1 MRKVNDMNL
10 FSNKN
15 ECIKFIKQM
24 LDIGDN
30 KTCVKMMFN
39 NLIDIYF
46 KDEKPTSS
54 EICDMI
60 AYAMLT
66 ETHTDVMELMRVMR
80 KISYFSYVT
89 NEMRCL
95 GKFIDGIHNKHGLI
109 LNELTEKVCSDADIS
124 LDAAI
129 WQLANDIA
137 DIVTILIGYKEN
149 RSNADNDFVIDV
161 CVKIANQLNSPNM
174 PKTMKSVVYNF
185 MKSAMPDDELSVYDN
200 IAILYNLKKRISK

>member
-30 KTCVKMMFN
+30 KTCIKMMFN

-66 ETHTDVMELMRVMR
+66 ETHADIELMRVMR

-95 GKFIDGIHNKHGLI
+95 GKFIDGIHNKHELI
-109 LNELTEKVCSDADIS
+109 MNELTEKVCSDADIS

-185 MKSAMPDDELSVYDN
+185 MESAMPDDELSVYDN

>member
-1 MRKVNDMNL
+1 MNL

-30 KTCVKMMFN
+30 KTCLKMMFN

-66 ETHTDVMELMRVMR
+66 ETHDDVMELMRVMR

-95 GKFIDGIHNKHGLI
+95 GKFIDGIHNKHELI
-109 LNELTEKVCSDADIS
+109 MNELTEKVCSDADIS

>member
-1 MRKVNDMNL
+1 MNL

-15 ECIKFIKQM
+15 ECIMFIKQM

-30 KTCVKMMFN
+30 KTCIKMMFN

-66 ETHTDVMELMRVMR
+66 ETHADVIELMRVMR

-95 GKFIDGIHNKHGLI
+95 GKFIDGIHNKHELI
-109 LNELTEKVCSDADIS
+109 MNELTEKVCSDADIS

>member
-15 ECIKFIKQM
+15 ECIMFIKRM
-24 LDIGDN
+24 LDIDNN

-46 KDEKPTSS
+46 KEEKPTTS
-54 EICDMI
+54 EICDML

-66 ETHTDVMELMRVMR
+66 ETHDDVIKLIRVMR

-89 NEMRCL
+89 NEMRRL
-95 GKFIDGIHNKHGLI
+95 VKFIDGIHNKHELI
-109 LNELTEKVCSDADIS
+109 LNELTEKVCCDADIS

-137 DIVTILIGYKEN
+137 DIVTILIEYKEN
-149 RSNADNDFVIDV
+149 RSNADDDFVIDV

-185 MKSAMPDDELSVYDN
+185 MQSVMPDDELDVYDN
-200 IAILYNLKKRISK
+200 IAILYDLKKRISK

>member
-1 MRKVNDMNL
+1 MNL

-66 ETHTDVMELMRVMR
+66 ETHADVIELMRVMR

-95 GKFIDGIHNKHGLI
+95 GKFIDGIHNKHELI
-109 LNELTEKVCSDADIS
+109 MNELTEKVCSDADIS

-161 CVKIANQLNSPNM
+161 CVKIANRLNSPNM

>member
-1 MRKVNDMNL
+1 MNL

-15 ECIKFIKQM
+15 ECIEFIKRM
-24 LDIGDN
+24 LGIDDN

-46 KDEKPTSS
+46 KDEKPTTS

-60 AYAMLT
+60 AYALLT
-66 ETHTDVMELMRVMR
+66 ETHADVIELMRVMR

-89 NEMRCL
+89 NEMRRL
-95 GKFIDGIHNKHGLI
+95 VKFINCIHNKHELI
-109 LNELTEKVCSDADIS
+109 LNEITEKVCCETHIS

-137 DIVTILIGYKEN
+137 DIVTILIEYREN
-149 RSNADNDFVIDV
+149 RSNNADDDFVIDV
-161 CVKIANQLNSPNM
+161 CVKIANQLDSPNM
-174 PKTMKSVVYNF
+174 PKTMKSVVYDLIE
-185 MKSAMPDDELSVYDN
+185 SEMPDDELSVYDN
-200 IAILYNLKKRISK
+200 IAILYDLKKRISK

>member
-66 ETHTDVMELMRVMR
+66 ETHADVIELMRVMR

-95 GKFIDGIHNKHGLI
+95 GKFIDGIHNKHELI
-109 LNELTEKVCSDADIS
+109 MNELTEKVCSDADIS

>member
-15 ECIKFIKQM
+15 ECIEFIKRM
-24 LDIGDN
+24 LDIDDN
-30 KTCVKMMFN
+30 KTCGKMMFN

-46 KDEKPTSS
+46 KEEKPTTS
-54 EICDMI
+54 ESCDMI

-66 ETHTDVMELMRVMR
+66 ETHDDVIKLIRVMR

-89 NEMRCL
+89 NEMRRL
-95 GKFIDGIHNKHGLI
+95 VKFIDGIHNKHELI
-109 LNELTEKVCSDADIS
+109 MNELTEKVCSEADIS

-137 DIVTILIGYKEN
+137 DIITILIEYKEN

-185 MKSAMPDDELSVYDN
+185 MESAMPDDELSVYDN

>member
-1 MRKVNDMNL
+1 MNL

-30 KTCVKMMFN
+30 KTCLKMMFN

-66 ETHTDVMELMRVMR
+66 ETHDDVMELMRVMR

-95 GKFIDGIHNKHGLI
+95 GKFIDGIHNKHELI
-109 LNELTEKVCSDADIS
+109 MNELTEKVCSDADIS

-185 MKSAMPDDELSVYDN
+185 MESAMPDDELSVYDN

>member
-15 ECIKFIKQM
+15 ECIMFIKRM

-30 KTCVKMMFN
+30 KTCLKMMFN

-46 KDEKPTSS
+46 KDEKPTTS

-66 ETHTDVMELMRVMR
+66 ETHADVMELMRVMR

-89 NEMRCL
+89 NEMRRL
-95 GKFIDGIHNKHGLI
+95 GKFIDGIHNKHELI

-137 DIVTILIGYKEN
+137 DIVTILIEYKEN
-149 RSNADNDFVIDV
+149 RSNADDDFVIDV

-185 MKSAMPDDELSVYDN
+185 MQSVMPDDELDVYDN
-200 IAILYNLKKRISK
+200 IAILYDLKERISK

>member
-15 ECIKFIKQM
+15 ECIEFIKRM
-24 LDIGDN
+24 LGIDDN

-46 KDEKPTSS
+46 KDEKPTTS

-66 ETHTDVMELMRVMR
+66 ETHDDVIELMRVMR

-95 GKFIDGIHNKHGLI
+95 GKFIDGIHNKHELI
-109 LNELTEKVCSDADIS
+109 MNELTEKVCSDADIS

>member
-15 ECIKFIKQM
+15 ECIKFIKRM
-24 LDIGDN
+24 LGIDDN

-46 KDEKPTSS
+46 KDEKPTTS

-66 ETHTDVMELMRVMR
+66 ETHADVMELMRVMR

-89 NEMRCL
+89 NEMRRL
-95 GKFIDGIHNKHGLI
+95 GKFINCIHNKHELI

-174 PKTMKSVVYNF
+174 PKTMKSVVYDLIE
-185 MKSAMPDDELSVYDN
+185 SVMPDDELSVYDN
-200 IAILYNLKKRISK
+200 IAILYDLKKRISR

>member
-10 FSNKN
+10 FSNKD
-15 ECIKFIKQM
+15 ECIVFIKHI
-24 LDIGDN
+24 LDIDNN
-30 KTCVKMMFN
+30 KTCGKMMFN

-66 ETHTDVMELMRVMR
+66 EIHADVIELIRVMR

-89 NEMRCL
+89 NEMRRL
-95 GKFIDGIHNKHGLI
+95 VKFIDGIHNKHELI
-109 LNELTEKVCSDADIS
+109 MNELTEKVCCDADIS
-124 LDAAI
+124 LDAVI

-137 DIVTILIGYKEN
+137 DIVTILIEYKEN
-149 RSNADNDFVIDV
+149 RSNADDDFVIDV
-161 CVKIANQLNSPNM
+161 CVKIANQLDSPNM

-185 MKSAMPDDELSVYDN
+185 MESAMPDDELSVYDN
-200 IAILYNLKKRISK
+200 IAILYDLKERISK

>member
-15 ECIKFIKQM
+15 ECIMFIKRM
-24 LDIGDN
+24 LDIDDN
-30 KTCVKMMFN
+30 KTCLKMMFN

-46 KDEKPTSS
+46 KDEKPTTS

-60 AYAMLT
+60 AYALLT
-66 ETHTDVMELMRVMR
+66 ETHADVIELMTVMN

-89 NEMRCL
+89 NEMRRL
-95 GKFIDGIHNKHGLI
+95 VKFINCIHNKHELI
-109 LNELTEKVCSDADIS
+109 LNEITEKVCCETHIS

-137 DIVTILIGYKEN
+137 DIITILIEYKEN

-161 CVKIANQLNSPNM
+161 CVKIANQLNSPNI

-185 MKSAMPDDELSVYDN
+185 MESAMPYDELSVYDN
-200 IAILYNLKKRISK
+200 IAILYDLKKRISR

>member
-15 ECIKFIKQM
+15 ECIMFIKRM
-24 LDIGDN
+24 LGIDDN

-89 NEMRCL
+89 NEMRRL
-95 GKFIDGIHNKHGLI
+95 GKFIDGIHNKHELI
-109 LNELTEKVCSDADIS
+109 MNELTEKVCSDADIS

-149 RSNADNDFVIDV
+149 RSNADGDFVIDV

-185 MKSAMPDDELSVYDN
+185 MESAMPDDELSVYDN
-200 IAILYNLKKRISK
+200 IAILYDLKKRISK

>member
-1 MRKVNDMNL
+1 MNL

-95 GKFIDGIHNKHGLI
+95 GKFIDGIHNKHELI
-109 LNELTEKVCSDADIS
+109 MNELTEKVCSDADIS

-185 MKSAMPDDELSVYDN
+185 MESAMPDDELSVYDN

>member
-66 ETHTDVMELMRVMR
+66 ETHADVMELMRVMR

-89 NEMRCL
+89 NEMRRL
-95 GKFIDGIHNKHGLI
+95 GKFIDGIHNKHELI
-109 LNELTEKVCSDADIS
+109 MNELTEKVCSDADIS

>member
-15 ECIKFIKQM
+15 ECIMFIKRM
-24 LDIGDN
+24 LDIDDN

-46 KDEKPTSS
+46 KDEKPTTS

-66 ETHTDVMELMRVMR
+66 ETHDDVIKLIRVMR

-89 NEMRCL
+89 NEMRRL
-95 GKFIDGIHNKHGLI
+95 VKFINCIHNKHELI
-109 LNELTEKVCSDADIS
+109 MNELTEKVCSDADIS

-137 DIVTILIGYKEN
+137 DIVTILIEYKEN
-149 RSNADNDFVIDV
+149 RSNADDDFVIDV

-174 PKTMKSVVYNF
+174 PKTMKSVIYDLIESV
-185 MKSAMPDDELSVYDN
+185 MPDDELDVYDN
-200 IAILYNLKKRISK
+200 IAILYDLKERISK

>member
-15 ECIKFIKQM
+15 ECSMFIKQM
-24 LDIGDN
+24 LDIDDN
-30 KTCVKMMFN
+30 KTCIKMMFN

-46 KDEKPTSS
+46 KDEKPTTS

-60 AYAMLT
+60 AYALLT
-66 ETHTDVMELMRVMR
+66 ETHADVIELMTVMN

-89 NEMRCL
+89 NEMRRL
-95 GKFIDGIHNKHGLI
+95 VKFINCIHNKHELI
-109 LNELTEKVCSDADIS
+109 LNEITEKVCCETHIS

-137 DIVTILIGYKEN
+137 DIITILIEYKEN

-161 CVKIANQLNSPNM
+161 CVKIANQLNSPNI

-185 MKSAMPDDELSVYDN
+185 MESAMPDDELSVYDN
-200 IAILYNLKKRISK
+200 IAILYDLKKRISR

>member
-1 MRKVNDMNL
+1 MNL

-66 ETHTDVMELMRVMR
+66 ETHADVIELMRVMR

-95 GKFIDGIHNKHGLI
+95 GKFIDGIHNKHELI
-109 LNELTEKVCSDADIS
+109 MNELTEKVCSDADIS

-161 CVKIANQLNSPNM
+161 CVKIANRLNSPNM

-200 IAILYNLKKRISK
+200 IAILYNLKKRL

>member
-15 ECIKFIKQM
+15 ECIMFIKQM
-24 LDIGDN
+24 LGIDDN
-30 KTCVKMMFN
+30 KTCIKMMFN

-46 KDEKPTSS
+46 KDEKPTTS

-66 ETHTDVMELMRVMR
+66 ETHDDVIKLITVMR
-80 KISYFSYVT
+80 KIAYFSYVT
-89 NEMRCL
+89 NEMRRL
-95 GKFIDGIHNKHGLI
+95 VKFINCIHNKHELI

-137 DIVTILIGYKEN
+137 DIATILIEYKEN
-149 RSNADNDFVIDV
+149 RSKADNDFVIDV
-161 CVKIANQLNSPNM
+161 CTKIANQLNSPNM

-185 MKSAMPDDELSVYDN
+185 MQSVMPDDELDVYDN
-200 IAILYNLKKRISK
+200 IAILYDLKKRISK

>member
-1 MRKVNDMNL
+1 MNL

-15 ECIKFIKQM
+15 ECIMFIKRM
-24 LDIGDN
+24 LDIDDN
-30 KTCVKMMFN
+30 KTCLKMMFN

-60 AYAMLT
+60 AYALLT
-66 ETHTDVMELMRVMR
+66 ETHADVIELMRVMR

-89 NEMRCL
+89 NEMRYL
-95 GKFIDGIHNKHGLI
+95 GKFIDGIHNKHELI
-109 LNELTEKVCSDADIS
+109 MNELTEKVCSDADIS

-137 DIVTILIGYKEN
+137 DIVTILIEYKEN
-149 RSNADNDFVIDV
+149 RSNADDDFVIDV

-185 MKSAMPDDELSVYDN
+185 MQSVMPDDELAIYDN
-200 IAILYNLKKRISK
+200 IAILYDLKKRISK

>member
-1 MRKVNDMNL
+1 MNL
-10 FSNKN
+10 FSDKN
-15 ECIKFIKQM
+15 ECIMFIKHT

-46 KDEKPTSS
+46 KDEKPTTS

-66 ETHTDVMELMRVMR
+66 ETHTDVMELMTVMR

-89 NEMRCL
+89 NEMRRL
-95 GKFIDGIHNKHGLI
+95 VKFINCIHNKHKLI
-109 LNELTEKVCSDADIS
+109 LNEITEKVCCETHIS

-137 DIVTILIGYKEN
+137 DIITILIEYKEN
-149 RSNADNDFVIDV
+149 RSNADDDFVIDV
-161 CVKIANQLNSPNM
+161 CVKIANQLDSPNM
-174 PKTMKSVVYNF
+174 PKTMKSVVYDLIE
-185 MKSAMPDDELSVYDN
+185 SVMPDDELSVYDN
-200 IAILYNLKKRISK
+200 IAILYDLKKRISR

>member
-30 KTCVKMMFN
+30 KTCIKMMFN

-66 ETHTDVMELMRVMR
+66 ETHADVIELMRVMR

-95 GKFIDGIHNKHGLI
+95 GKFIDGIHNKHELI
-109 LNELTEKVCSDADIS
+109 MNELTEKVCSDADIS

-185 MKSAMPDDELSVYDN
+185 MESAMPDDELSVYDN

>member
-1 MRKVNDMNL
+1 MNL

-15 ECIKFIKQM
+15 ECIEFIKRM
-24 LDIGDN
+24 LGIDDN

-46 KDEKPTSS
+46 KDEKPTTS

-66 ETHTDVMELMRVMR
+66 ETHDDVIELMRVMR

-95 GKFIDGIHNKHGLI
+95 GKFIDGIHNKHELI
-109 LNELTEKVCSDADIS
+109 MNELTEKVCSDADIS

>member
-1 MRKVNDMNL
+1 MNL

-66 ETHTDVMELMRVMR
+66 ETHADVMELMRVMR

-89 NEMRCL
+89 NEMRRL
-95 GKFIDGIHNKHGLI
+95 GKFIDGIHNKHELI
-109 LNELTEKVCSDADIS
+109 MNELTEKVCSDADIS

>member
-1 MRKVNDMNL
+1 MNL

-66 ETHTDVMELMRVMR
+66 ETHADVIELMRVMR

-95 GKFIDGIHNKHGLI
+95 GKFIDGIHNKHELI
-109 LNELTEKVCSDADIS
+109 MNELTEKVCSDADIS

>member
-15 ECIKFIKQM
+15 ECIKFIKRM
-24 LDIGDN
+24 LGIDDN

-46 KDEKPTSS
+46 KDEKPTTS

-60 AYAMLT
+60 AYALLT
-66 ETHTDVMELMRVMR
+66 ETHADVIELMRVMR

-89 NEMRCL
+89 NEMRRL
-95 GKFIDGIHNKHGLI
+95 GKFIDGIHNKHELI

-137 DIVTILIGYKEN
+137 DIVTILIEYKEN
-149 RSNADNDFVIDV
+149 RSKADNDFVIDV
-161 CVKIANQLNSPNM
+161 CVNIANQLNSPNM
-174 PKTMKSVVYNF
+174 PKTMKSVVDNF
-185 MKSAMPDDELSVYDN
+185 MESVMPDDELSVYDN

>member
-15 ECIKFIKQM
+15 ECIMFIKRM
-24 LDIGDN
+24 LGIDDN

-46 KDEKPTSS
+46 KDEKPTTS

-66 ETHTDVMELMRVMR
+66 ETHADVMELMRVMR

-89 NEMRCL
+89 NEMRRL
-95 GKFIDGIHNKHGLI
+95 GKFIDGVHNKHELI
-109 LNELTEKVCSDADIS
+109 LNEITEKVCCETHIS

-137 DIVTILIGYKEN
+137 DIVTILIEYKEN
-149 RSNADNDFVIDV
+149 RSKADNDFVIDV
-161 CVKIANQLNSPNM
+161 CNKIANQLNSPNM

-185 MKSAMPDDELSVYDN
+185 MQSVMPDDELDVYDN
-200 IAILYNLKKRISK
+200 IAILYDLKERISK

>member
-15 ECIKFIKQM
+15 ECIEFIKRM
-24 LDIGDN
+24 LDIDDN
-30 KTCVKMMFN
+30 KTCGKMMFN

-46 KDEKPTSS
+46 KEEKPTTS
-54 EICDMI
+54 ESCDMI

-66 ETHTDVMELMRVMR
+66 ETHDDVIKLIRVMR

-89 NEMRCL
+89 NEMRRL
-95 GKFIDGIHNKHGLI
+95 VKFIDGIHNKHELI
-109 LNELTEKVCSDADIS
+109 MNELTEKVCSDADIS

-137 DIVTILIGYKEN
+137 DIITILIEYKEN

-185 MKSAMPDDELSVYDN
+185 MESAMPDDELSVYDN

>member
-1 MRKVNDMNL
+1 MNL

-15 ECIKFIKQM
+15 ECIMFIKHT
-24 LDIGDN
+24 LDIDDN

-66 ETHTDVMELMRVMR
+66 ETYADVIELMRVMR

-89 NEMRCL
+89 NEMRRL
-95 GKFIDGIHNKHGLI
+95 VKFINCIHNKHELI
-109 LNELTEKVCSDADIS
+109 LNEITEKVCCETHIS

-137 DIVTILIGYKEN
+137 DIITILIEYKEN
-149 RSNADNDFVIDV
+149 RSNNADNDFVIDV
-161 CVKIANQLNSPNM
+161 CVKIANQLDSPNM
-174 PKTMKSVVYNF
+174 PKTMKSVIYDLIESV
-185 MKSAMPDDELSVYDN
+185 MPDDELNVYDN
-200 IAILYNLKKRISK
+200 IAILYDLKKRISR

>member
-1 MRKVNDMNL
+1 MNL

-95 GKFIDGIHNKHGLI
+95 GKFIDGIHNKHELI
-109 LNELTEKVCSDADIS
+109 MNELTEKVCSDADIS

>member
-1 MRKVNDMNL
+1 MNL
-10 FSNKN
+10 FSNKD
-15 ECIKFIKQM
+15 ECIVFIKHI
-24 LDIGDN
+24 LDIDNN
-30 KTCVKMMFN
+30 KTCGKMMFN

-66 ETHTDVMELMRVMR
+66 EIHADVIELIRVMR

-89 NEMRCL
+89 NEMRRL
-95 GKFIDGIHNKHGLI
+95 VKFIDGIHNKHELI
-109 LNELTEKVCSDADIS
+109 MNELTEKVCCDADIS
-124 LDAAI
+124 LDAVI

-137 DIVTILIGYKEN
+137 DIVTILIEYKEN
-149 RSNADNDFVIDV
+149 RSNADDDFVIDV
-161 CVKIANQLNSPNM
+161 CVKIANQLDSPNM

-185 MKSAMPDDELSVYDN
+185 MESAMPDDELSVYDN
-200 IAILYNLKKRISK
+200 IAILYDLKERISK

>member
-1 MRKVNDMNL
+1 MNL

-15 ECIKFIKQM
+15 ECIMFIKQM

-66 ETHTDVMELMRVMR
+66 ETHADVIELMRVMR

-95 GKFIDGIHNKHGLI
+95 GKFIDGIHNKHELI
-109 LNELTEKVCSDADIS
+109 MNELTEKVCSDADIS

-185 MKSAMPDDELSVYDN
+185 MESAMPDDELSVYDN

>member
-1 MRKVNDMNL
+1 MNL

-15 ECIKFIKQM
+15 ECIMFIKQM
-24 LDIGDN
+24 LDIDNN
-30 KTCVKMMFN
+30 KTCGKMMFN

-46 KDEKPTSS
+46 KEEKPTTS
-54 EICDMI
+54 EICDML

-66 ETHTDVMELMRVMR
+66 ETHADVIELMRVMR

-89 NEMRCL
+89 NEMRRL
-95 GKFIDGIHNKHGLI
+95 VKFINCIHNKHELI
-109 LNELTEKVCSDADIS
+109 LNEITEKVCCETHIS

-137 DIVTILIGYKEN
+137 DIVTILIEYREN
-149 RSNADNDFVIDV
+149 RSNNADDDFVIDV

-174 PKTMKSVVYNF
+174 PKTMKSVVYDLIE
-185 MKSAMPDDELSVYDN
+185 SVMPDDELDVYDN
-200 IAILYNLKKRISK
+200 IAILYDLKERISK

>member
-30 KTCVKMMFN
+30 KTCLKMMFN

-66 ETHTDVMELMRVMR
+66 ETHDDVMELMRVMR

-95 GKFIDGIHNKHGLI
+95 GKFIDGIHNKHELI
-109 LNELTEKVCSDADIS
+109 MNELTEKVCSDADIS

-185 MKSAMPDDELSVYDN
+185 MESAMPDDELSVYDN

>member
-15 ECIKFIKQM
+15 ECIAFIKRM
-24 LDIGDN
+24 LGIDDN

-46 KDEKPTSS
+46 KDEKPTTS

-60 AYAMLT
+60 AYALLT
-66 ETHTDVMELMRVMR
+66 ETHADVIELMTVMN

-89 NEMRCL
+89 NEMRRL
-95 GKFIDGIHNKHGLI
+95 VKFINCIHNKHELI
-109 LNELTEKVCSDADIS
+109 LNEITKKVCCETHIS

-137 DIVTILIGYKEN
+137 DIVTILIEYREN
-149 RSNADNDFVIDV
+149 RSNADDDFVIDV
-161 CVKIANQLNSPNM
+161 CVKIANQLDSPNM
-174 PKTMKSVVYNF
+174 PKTMKSVVYDLIE
-185 MKSAMPDDELSVYDN
+185 SVMPDDELSVYDN
-200 IAILYNLKKRISK
+200 IAILYDLKKRISR

>member
-1 MRKVNDMNL
+1 MNL
-10 FSNKN
+10 FSNKD
-15 ECIKFIKQM
+15 ECIVFIKHM
-24 LDIGDN
+24 LGIDDN

-46 KDEKPTSS
+46 KEEKPTTS
-54 EICDMI
+54 EICDLI

-66 ETHTDVMELMRVMR
+66 ETHDDVIKLITVMR
-80 KISYFSYVT
+80 KIAYFSYVT
-89 NEMRCL
+89 NEMRRL
-95 GKFIDGIHNKHGLI
+95 VKFINCIHNKHELI
-109 LNELTEKVCSDADIS
+109 LNELTEKVCCETHIS

-137 DIVTILIGYKEN
+137 DIVTILIAYKEN

-185 MKSAMPDDELSVYDN
+185 MESAMPDDELNVYDN

>member
-15 ECIKFIKQM
+15 ECIEFIKRM
-24 LDIGDN
+24 LGIDDN

-46 KDEKPTSS
+46 KDEKPTTS

-60 AYAMLT
+60 AYALLT
-66 ETHTDVMELMRVMR
+66 ETHADVMELMRVMR

-89 NEMRCL
+89 NEMRRL
-95 GKFIDGIHNKHGLI
+95 GKFIDGVHNKHKLI
-109 LNELTEKVCSDADIS
+109 LNEITEKVCCETHIS

-129 WQLANDIA
+129 WQLANDVA
-137 DIVTILIGYKEN
+137 DIVTILIEYKEN
-149 RSNADNDFVIDV
+149 RSNADDDFVIDV

-185 MKSAMPDDELSVYDN
+185 MESAMPDDELSVYDN
-200 IAILYNLKKRISK
+200 IAILYDLKKRISR